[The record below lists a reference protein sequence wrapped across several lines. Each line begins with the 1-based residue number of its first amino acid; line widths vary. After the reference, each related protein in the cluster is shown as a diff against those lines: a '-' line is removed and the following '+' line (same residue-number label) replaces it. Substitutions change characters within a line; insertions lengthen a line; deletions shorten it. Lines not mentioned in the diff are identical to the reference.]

1 MRLQERNMQKQIAEI
16 SGDLQRILDEDTDES
31 VMLFT
36 DDKEIAHLLEQIN
49 RVLDERKKVKAEYR
63 KTENAAKKMLANIS
77 HDIKTPLTVI
87 IGYLEI
93 MLLHHQYDEKM
104 MTKISDK
111 AHQLMDL
118 VDQFF
123 TLVKLESGD
132 TLLQM
137 SVISLNEFCRESML
151 DFYDILTEQNFEV
164 EIGIEEEQVYASV
177 DKKALGRILSNL
189 ISNAIRYGRDG
200 QYIGLTLRGDAH
212 FAYIDITD
220 HGKGIAR
227 DEAVHVF
234 DRLYTLE
241 DSRNRQIQGNGLGLT
256 IAKDLAEKMDGTL
269 ELVSVPNEQTTFTL
283 KLKRN

>member
-1 MRLQERNMQKQIAEI
+1 MSIPERKLHKQIAEI
-16 SGDLQRILDEDTDES
+16 SEDLKRILDEDTDES

-36 DDKEIAHLLEQIN
+36 DDKEVAHLLEQIN
-49 RVLDERKKVKAEYR
+49 RVLEDRKKVKAEYR
-63 KTENAAKKMLANIS
+63 KTENAARKMLANIS

-104 MTKISDK
+104 MTKISNR

-118 VDQFF
+118 VEQFF

-177 DKKALGRILSNL
+177 DKKALGRILANL

-220 HGKGIAR
+220 HGKGIERA
-227 DEAVHVF
+227 EAVHVF

-269 ELVSVPNEQTTFTL
+269 ELVSVPNQQTTFTL

>member
-1 MRLQERNMQKQIAEI
+1 MSIPERKLHKQIAEI
-16 SGDLQRILDEDTDES
+16 SEDLKRILDEDTDES

-36 DDKEIAHLLEQIN
+36 DDKEVAHLLEQIN
-49 RVLDERKKVKAEYR
+49 RVLEDRKKVKAEYR
-63 KTENAAKKMLANIS
+63 KTENAARKMLANIS

-104 MTKISDK
+104 MTKISNR

-118 VDQFF
+118 VEQFF

-151 DFYDILTEQNFEV
+151 DFYDILTEQDFEV
-164 EIGIEEEQVYASV
+164 EIRIEEEPVYVSA

-220 HGKGIAR
+220 HGKGIERA
-227 DEAVHVF
+227 EAVHVF

-269 ELVSVPNEQTTFTL
+269 ELVSVPNQQTTFTL

>member
-1 MRLQERNMQKQIAEI
+1 MRIPDRNMQKQIAEI

-63 KTENAAKKMLANIS
+63 KTENAARKMLANIS

-164 EIGIEEEQVYASV
+164 EIGIKEEQVYASV

-220 HGKGIAR
+220 PGESPA
-227 DEAVHVF
+227 A
-234 DRLYTLE
+234 L
-241 DSRNRQIQGNGLGLT
+241 
-256 IAKDLAEKMDGTL
+256 
-269 ELVSVPNEQTTFTL
+269 
-283 KLKRN
+283 

>member
-1 MRLQERNMQKQIAEI
+1 MSIPERKLHKQIAEI
-16 SGDLQRILDEDTDES
+16 SEDLKRILDEDTDES

-36 DDKEIAHLLEQIN
+36 DDKEVAHLLEQIN
-49 RVLDERKKVKAEYR
+49 RVLEDRKKVKAEYR
-63 KTENAAKKMLANIS
+63 KTENAARKMLANIS

-104 MTKISDK
+104 MTKISNR

-118 VDQFF
+118 VEQFF

-177 DKKALGRILSNL
+177 DKKALGRILFNL

-200 QYIGLTLRGDAH
+200 QYIGLTLRVDAH

-220 HGKGIAR
+220 HGKGIERA
-227 DEAVHVF
+227 EAVHVF

-269 ELVSVPNEQTTFTL
+269 ELVSVPNQQTTFTL